1 MRIHASILAIM
12 IGLAVGA
19 VLVIMETFAP
29 KNVKKWLPSATGIG
43 LGLILPFQYP
53 LSMFVGAMLT
63 FGWQTTN
70 AKSAED
76 YVVPVASGIIAGVS
90 IVGVLVALANTVLAA

>member
-1 MRIHASILAIM
+1 MTRKLSLNDN
-12 IGLAVGA
+12 LF
-19 VLVIMETFAP
+19 LQLETTETP
-29 KNVKKWLPSATGIG
+29 
-43 LGLILPFQYP
+43 
-53 LSMFVGAMLT
+53 MHVGAMLT